1 VVEISHLYF
10 FIHIYILSIYIKD
23 LPGKTTTLCVGHGSN
38 MLDTMHGCG
47 TIKYGKEK
55 QMSNKINDMI
65 YEVVYDKHLNEQLK
79 KFKDVGQA
87 EIEAMVLA
95 HKEIEE
101 ME

>member
-1 VVEISHLYF
+1 
-10 FIHIYILSIYIKD
+10 
-23 LPGKTTTLCVGHGSN
+23 
-38 MLDTMHGCG
+38 
-47 TIKYGKEK
+47 
-55 QMSNKINDMI
+55 MSNKINDI
-65 YEVVYDKHLNEQLK
+65 VYEVVYDKHLNEQLK